1 MDPFNFVSLSPS
13 SVASSVALL
22 DSSDEASDE
31 RTSFVRSAKSHRK
44 YGSTTSGSS
53 MNDSS
58 SPSRFHPSCHMEHK
72 VQAGDTLAGIALR
85 YQTTM
90 EYIKRIN
97 KMWTSDTLFL
107 RETLLVPCPMED
119 ISAGMNAFATLMIE
133 NETNGT
139 VFPTLDASCTEIPP
153 VFPEVSLSS
162 INLQMKTDLARTS
175 SASSSS
181 STSID
186 YDKSIHDYLGD
197 IDSQI
202 KEAKSKAQKLQKTSD
217 VLKSHPDVNNSSWP
231 RSQQASTRLRMSLA
245 ELGGEFNAATSSD
258 HVPVTEVVGG
268 ARGRKTK
275 SMFHH
280 RDRSQ
285 DEIFEL

>member
-1 MDPFNFVSLSPS
+1 MDPFKNVSLSPS
-13 SVASSVALL
+13 SGALSVPLL

-31 RTSFVRSAKSHRK
+31 RTSFVRSSKSHRK

-53 MNDSS
+53 MNDSL
-58 SPSRFHPSCHMEHK
+58 SPSRFHPSCHMEHR
-72 VQAGDTLAGIALR
+72 VQAGETLAGIALR

-107 RETLLVPCPMED
+107 REILLVPCPLD
-119 ISAGMNAFATLMIE
+119 DVTANSNAFTALTLE

-139 VFPTLDASCTEIPP
+139 AFPTLDASCTEVPS
-153 VFPEVSLSS
+153 VFPEVSLRS
-162 INLQMKTDLARTS
+162 MKNQPDLARTS
-175 SASSSS
+175 SASSAS

-202 KEAKSKAQKLQKTSD
+202 KEAKSKANKLQKTSG
-217 VLKSHPDVNNSSWP
+217 VLKSHPETSKGSWP
-231 RSQQASTRLRMSLA
+231 RSQQASTRLRLSLA

-258 HVPVTEVVGG
+258 HVPATEIVGG
-268 ARGRKTK
+268 GRGRKTK

-280 RDRSQ
+280 RDKSQ

>member
-1 MDPFNFVSLSPS
+1 MDPFKNVSLSPS
-13 SVASSVALL
+13 SGALSVPLL

-31 RTSFVRSAKSHRK
+31 RTSFVRSSKSHRK

-53 MNDSS
+53 MNDSL
-58 SPSRFHPSCHMEHK
+58 SPSRFHPSCHMEHR
-72 VQAGDTLAGIALR
+72 VQAGETLAGIALR

-107 RETLLVPCPMED
+107 RETLLVPCPLED
-119 ISAGMNAFATLMIE
+119 ITASSNALTTLTME

-139 VFPTLDASCTEIPP
+139 VFPTLDTSCTEFSS
-153 VFPEVSLSS
+153 VFPEVSLRS
-162 INLQMKTDLARTS
+162 MKNKPDLARTS
-175 SASSSS
+175 SASSAS

-202 KEAKSKAQKLQKTSD
+202 KEAKSKANKLQKTSD
-217 VLKSHPDVNNSSWP
+217 VLKAHPDMSKGSWP
-231 RSQQASTRLRMSLA
+231 KSQQASTRLRLSLA

-258 HVPVTEVVGG
+258 HVPVTEIVGG

-275 SMFHH
+275 SLFHH
-280 RDRSQ
+280 RDKSQ

>member
-1 MDPFNFVSLSPS
+1 MDPFKNLSLSPS
-13 SVASSVALL
+13 SLALSVPLL
-22 DSSDEASDE
+22 DSDEASDE
-31 RTSFVRSAKSHRK
+31 RTSFVRSAKSQRK

-53 MNDSS
+53 MNDSL
-58 SPSRFHPSCHMEHK
+58 SPSRFHPSCHMEHR
-72 VQAGDTLAGIALR
+72 VQPGETLAGIALR

-90 EYIKRIN
+90 EHIKRIN

-107 RETLLVPCPMED
+107 RETLLVPCPAED
-119 ISAGMNAFATLMIE
+119 FPAGTEAFARLMIE

-139 VFPTLDASCTEIPP
+139 VFPTLDASCTEIPS
-153 VFPEVSLSS
+153 VFSEVSLRS
-162 INLQMKTDLARTS
+162 MKNNPELARTS
-175 SASSSS
+175 SASSAS

-186 YDKSIHDYLGD
+186 CDKNIHDYLGD

-217 VLKSHPDVNNSSWP
+217 VMKDHPDVNKGSWP
-231 RSQQASTRLRMSLA
+231 RSQASTRLRLSLA

-275 SMFHH
+275 SMFNH